1 MVHGSFLKRP
11 TFNNPQFTERAVF
24 FLQSQFQNLGPVLL
38 IRSEKTFNHL
48 LRTCHHPFGEADLSE
63 TKAAHRGSVSAVS
76 AEEISTQVAFDQN
89 HHEGQFSRPW
99 FASFCPT
106 QYKLLRYS
114 FLRLCPL
121 YVISIDQAKCSHL
134 LYPDIHHHQQSQG
147 KKANPYDSHSHK
159 ESISIQ
165 SYLKGSNRTTIN
177 I

>member
-11 TFNNPQFTERAVF
+11 TFNNPQVTERAVF

-48 LRTCHHPFGEADLSE
+48 LCTGHHPFGEADLSE
-63 TKAAHRGSVSAVS
+63 TNAAHRGSVSTVS

-121 YVISIDQAKCSHL
+121 YVISIDQAKFLIFCIL
-134 LYPDIHHHQQSQG
+134 T
-147 KKANPYDSHSHK
+147 
-159 ESISIQ
+159 SISSSNPRAKKLTRMTTIHTKSPSAH